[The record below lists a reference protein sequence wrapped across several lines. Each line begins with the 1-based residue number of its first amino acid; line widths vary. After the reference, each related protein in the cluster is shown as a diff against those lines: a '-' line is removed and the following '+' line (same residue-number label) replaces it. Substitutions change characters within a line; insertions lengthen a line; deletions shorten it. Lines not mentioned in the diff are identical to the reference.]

1 MNDGL
6 VSGGR
11 LQGKVA
17 LVVGAG
23 SVGAGMGNGKAT
35 AIVFAR
41 EGARV
46 VLADVNEEAAE
57 VTAKLIRHDGG
68 DCRTCQA
75 DVTKPNDV
83 KRMIAEA
90 VQTYG
95 RLDILHN
102 NVAVVSVG
110 TPEDLSVEDWDK
122 SFAVNLTSVFL
133 ACKFALPH
141 MVEQGG
147 GSIINVSSIAATRYL
162 GVPYTAY
169 YATKA
174 ALVQFTRAVAIE
186 YAEHG
191 IRANCV
197 LPGFMDTPHVH
208 EFLNEHLGGDSA
220 SLVEARGKQTPMK
233 RMGTAWDTANAALFL
248 ASDEAGYI
256 TATEIVVD
264 GGVSAVSA

>member
-1 MNDGL
+1 MSD
-6 VSGGR
+6 GR
-11 LQGKVA
+11 LHNKVA

-23 SVGAGMGNGKAT
+23 SIGDGMGNGKAT

-46 VLADVNEEAAE
+46 VLADIDEAAAE
-57 VTAKLIRHDGG
+57 ETAELIRRDGG
-68 DCRTCQA
+68 DCSTCQV
-75 DVTKPNDV
+75 DVAKPDDV
-83 KRMIAEA
+83 QRMIGEA
-90 VQTYG
+90 IQAYG

-102 NVAVVSVG
+102 NVAVVAVG

-122 SFAVNLTSVFL
+122 SFSINLRSVFV

-147 GSIINVSSIAATRYL
+147 GSIINVSSIAANRYL

-169 YATKA
+169 YTSKA
-174 ALVQFTRAVAIE
+174 GLVQFTRAVAIE

-208 EFLNEHLGGDSA
+208 AFLDEHVGGDSA
-220 SLVEARGKQTPMK
+220 GLIQARGKQTPMK
-233 RMGTAWDTANAALFL
+233 RMGTGWDTAYAALFL

-256 TATEIVVD
+256 TGTEIVVD